1 MLLDGR
7 LVFSNTMSA
16 STDPSHPWKSLVR
29 ARAPTPCLNWSL
41 HWAWLS
47 KGFRCPAA
55 IVSILRGTGWLEP
68 DRLPVQLLLVGLML
82 VSLLMSVA
90 IAEAFGGRA
99 SLFVAA
105 YLLLQVGRAAFL
117 IVALRASMPGWANER
132 IRRTVLSHAFLSY
145 VFGVVIV
152 GGSVNLIAGLV
163 R

>member
-1 MLLDGR
+1 MRTSARAHRSADGR
-7 LVFSNTMSA
+7 RDGDLGARGLPRLVY
-16 STDPSHPWKSLVR
+16 DRVGR
-29 ARAPTPCLNWSL
+29 
-41 HWAWLS
+41 
-47 KGFRCPAA
+47 
-55 IVSILRGTGWLEP
+55 TGWS
-68 DRLPVQLLLVGLML
+68 RTGLPVQLLLVGLML